1 MVIKF
6 MKPLK
11 DILVPENVP
20 QKFYHGGN
28 LESMDDFI
36 PQKNGR
42 YEYGPGLYLIDHL
55 ETAIKYA
62 KGSRKLYEVE
72 VAPGNNINDSFL
84 DFEAVKKFTEQYV
97 LKDKR
102 EEFLQSML
110 KRSKDN
116 KIPAFMFQNRILN
129 DKLIRPKDTINLR
142 KTLVENGIDYEMVK
156 SPFGWGENMMVLYNM
171 SKIISTKILK
181 KSEVYK

>member
-1 MVIKF
+1 
-6 MKPLK
+6 MKLLK
-11 DILVPENVP
+11 EILVPEAVSM
-20 QKFYHGGN
+20 KFYHGGN

-36 PQKNGR
+36 AQKNGR
-42 YEYGPGLYLIDHL
+42 YEHGPGLYLIDHL

-72 VAPGNNINDSFL
+72 VAPGNDISDSLL
-84 DFEAVKKFTEQYV
+84 DFEVVKKFTEQYV

-102 EEFLQSML
+102 SEFLQIMS

-116 KIPAFMFQNRILN
+116 KVPAFMFQNRILN

-142 KTLVENGIDYEMVK
+142 KTLVENGVDYEMVK
-156 SPFGWGENMMVLYNM
+156 NPFGWGENMMVLYNM